1 MEKLDKRQC
10 DFSGW
15 ATRFDVKCADNRTI
29 LKHAFDEQD
38 GEVVPIVWGHMHDT
52 NEAVLGKG
60 LLETRREGVY
70 MYGFLNGTERARD
83 AKEQI
88 AHGDI
93 TALSI
98 YANRLKEDDK
108 RNVSHGII
116 REVSLVLAGANP
128 GAYIDYS
135 LAHGLEDA
143 DDVAAV
149 IYNPI
154 EDLVLNGEY
163 VEHSAKDEN
172 QNENKETEE
181 MPNEKTLEHAD
192 QETEKKSEYEGDTL
206 DVAVKKVLDKLSED
220 DQNVIY
226 ALIGA
231 MVPENNE
238 ENTNNNEEDSDMKH
252 DIFTN
257 NAENEN
263 VISHDLESAIIADAQ
278 RFGTLKA
285 ALNAYSEELEGK
297 TLAHSITSISYVYPE
312 YKNAIAG
319 QPQFIA
325 RRQDWVSKVMQYH
338 TTPFQRV
345 KSIFADLTADE
356 ARAQGYVK
364 GDQKVEEVISLL
376 KRTTDPQTIYKLQK
390 VDRDDVIDIEDFDV
404 VSMLRDEMKLMLDEE
419 IARAILIGDGRSSLS
434 TWKIKEDHV
443 RPIWTD
449 SNVFTVNTCFTLTT
463 AEAAEEDNKTKVK
476 KFMRACVKAR
486 KDYRGT
492 GVPTLFTTEDML
504 SDMLLL
510 EDSLGHVI
518 YDSVQKLCNY
528 LRVADI
534 QTVPVME
541 NATRTSGSY
550 TYAPLGIIVNMS
562 DYNVGKNS
570 KGGTKLFDDFDI
582 DYNKYTYLI
591 ETRFSGALIRWH
603 SAIAV
608 EYKYDTPS
616 SENNG

>member
-1 MEKLDKRQC
+1 MEKLDKKQC

-15 ATRFDVKCADNRTI
+15 ATRFDIKCADDRTI
-29 LKHAFDEQD
+29 LRHAFEDQD
-38 GEVVPIVWGHMHDT
+38 GQIVPLVWGHDHDT
-52 NEAVLGKG
+52 NDAVLGKG
-60 LLETRREGVY
+60 LLENRREGVY
-70 MYGFLNGTERARD
+70 MYGFLNKTDRAQK

-98 YANRLKEDDK
+98 YANRLTEDSR

-143 DDVAAV
+143 DDVAAI

-154 EDLVLNGEY
+154 EDLVITDEEPVGD
-163 VEHSAKDEN
+163 DEN
-172 QNENKETEE
+172 YANEDPQNENEE
-181 MPNEKTLEHAD
+181 DIELYNDDELEHGCCGK
-192 QETEKKSEYEGDTL
+192 EKKELCHEGETL
-206 DVAVKKVLDKLSED
+206 DVAAKRVIDKLSEE
-220 DQNVIY
+220 DQEVIY

-231 MVPENNE
+231 IAPEDE
-238 ENTNNNEEDSDMKH
+238 ENNNEEGNPDMKH
-252 DIFTN
+252 DIFSN
-257 NAENEN
+257 EMNDEN
-263 VISHDLESAIIADAQ
+263 VISHDLETAIMADAQ

-285 ALNAYSEELEGK
+285 ALNAYEEELDGK
-297 TLAHSITSISYVYPE
+297 TLSHSITSIGYIYPE
-312 YKNAIAG
+312 YKNALPG
-319 QPQFIA
+319 QPQFMA
-325 RRQDWVSKVMQYH
+325 RRQDWVAKVMQYH

-356 ARAQGYVK
+356 ARANGYVK
-364 GDQKVEEVISLL
+364 GDQKAEEVISLL

-404 VSMLRDEMKLMLDEE
+404 VNMLRDEMKLMLDEE
-419 IARAILIGDGRSSLS
+419 IARAILIGDGRTSLS
-434 TWKIKEDHV
+434 TYKIKEDHV

-449 SNVFTVNTCFTLTT
+449 SNVFTVNTSFTLTT
-463 AEAAEEDNKTKVK
+463 SEAAEEDNKTKVK

-492 GVPTLFTTEDML
+492 GTPMLFTTEDML

-510 EDSLGHVI
+510 EDTLGHVI

-528 LRVADI
+528 LRVSDI

-541 NATRTSGSY
+541 NATRVSGAY
-550 TYAPLGIIVNMS
+550 TYAPLGIIVNMD

-608 EYKYDTPS
+608 EYKYDTPA
-616 SENNG
+616 EG